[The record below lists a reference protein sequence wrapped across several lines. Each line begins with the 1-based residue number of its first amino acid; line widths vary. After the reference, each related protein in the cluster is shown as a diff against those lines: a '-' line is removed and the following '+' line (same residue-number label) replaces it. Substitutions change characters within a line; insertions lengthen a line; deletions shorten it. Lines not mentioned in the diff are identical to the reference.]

1 MAVDIRWL
9 DQAKDDI
16 LSILAYISFDNPK
29 AAAAYVSAIEKSCE
43 KLSQFPESGRVFNET
58 YRVLVIRN
66 HVVLY
71 RYDAGARKVTV
82 ARVIDGRR
90 DIAALLRDDELH

>member
-58 YRVLVIRN
+58 YRVLVIRKSRCS
-66 HVVLY
+66 VSI
-71 RYDAGARKVTV
+71 RRWRKESH
-82 ARVIDGRR
+82 RSEGD
-90 DIAALLRDDELH
+90 